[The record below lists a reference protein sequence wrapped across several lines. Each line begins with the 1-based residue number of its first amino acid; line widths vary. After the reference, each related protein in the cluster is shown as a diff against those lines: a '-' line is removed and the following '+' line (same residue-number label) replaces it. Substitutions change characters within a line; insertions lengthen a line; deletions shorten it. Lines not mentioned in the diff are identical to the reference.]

1 MGVASGGVDVDDL
14 EGARRI
20 DAEGEGLGAG
30 ETDGDGCR
38 EIVRVG
44 GVTAEGEGDNDDD
57 T

>member
-20 DAEGEGLGAG
+20 DAEDEGLGAG